1 MTWKIILNNGLYI
14 LFLFA
19 IISCVSWFHL
29 PKEKGIVMKNALF
42 FICLVLGL
50 TSEVFARPRYY
61 PSNNYQSKTYA
72 YTSDVSA
79 GGSSSDQERCQ
90 AEANYMAANN
100 ITGHVWGCIG
110 RFEGVGYGSS
120 PNCNTCTP
128 SGNMTPTGDAS
139 AQGRNGMWYR
149 VRSWR

>member
-1 MTWKIILNNGLYI
+1 
-14 LFLFA
+14 
-19 IISCVSWFHL
+19 
-29 PKEKGIVMKNALF
+29 MKFSLLAVAALF
-42 FICLVLGL
+42 CVMTGD
-50 TSEVFARPRYY
+50 AYAKPRR
-61 PSNNYQSKTYA
+61 NYTYSMPTYSTPKTYS
-72 YTSDVSA
+72 YTNNVSS
-79 GGSSSDQERCQ
+79 GSDQDRCQ
-90 AEANYMAANN
+90 AEADYMAANN

-128 SGNMTPTGDAS
+128 GGGMTLTGDAS

>member
-1 MTWKIILNNGLYI
+1 MKKF
-14 LFLFA
+14 FLFVFA
-19 IISCVSWFHL
+19 S
-29 PKEKGIVMKNALF
+29 
-42 FICLVLGL
+42 LVLVNVC
-50 TSEVFARPRYY
+50 EARGGRKYY
-61 PSNNYQSKTYA
+61 TPSNSSPARVYS
-72 YTSDVSA
+72 YTSNSMNTND
-79 GGSSSDQERCQ
+79 DQSRCQ

-128 SGNMTPTGDAS
+128 SSSMTLTGDAS

>member
-1 MTWKIILNNGLYI
+1 MNDRTRRFVPDRRHFMEVDMRVGI
-14 LFLFA
+14 FA
-19 IISCVSWFHL
+19 L
-29 PKEKGIVMKNALF
+29 ML
-42 FICLVLGL
+42 CLAIQGVAH
-50 TSEVFARPRYY
+50 ARPRRGYNY
-61 PSNNYQSKTYA
+61 STPSYSSAPAKTYS
-72 YTSDVSA
+72 YTSGESSGG
-79 GGSSSDQERCQ
+79 GGSDQDRCQ

-100 ITGHVWGCIG
+100 ITGHVWSCIG

-128 SGNMTPTGDAS
+128 GGGMSLTGDAS

>member
-1 MTWKIILNNGLYI
+1 MKTAVLALGL
-14 LFLFA
+14 L
-19 IISCVSWFHL
+19 
-29 PKEKGIVMKNALF
+29 
-42 FICLVLGL
+42 LVL
-50 TSEVFARPRYY
+50 SSDSYAARPRR
-61 PSNNYQSKTYA
+61 NYTYSTPTYSTPKNYS
-72 YTSDVSA
+72 YTVGND
-79 GGSSSDQERCQ
+79 GSDQARCQ
-90 AEANYMAANN
+90 AEADYMAANN

-128 SGNMTPTGDAS
+128 GSGMTLTGDAS